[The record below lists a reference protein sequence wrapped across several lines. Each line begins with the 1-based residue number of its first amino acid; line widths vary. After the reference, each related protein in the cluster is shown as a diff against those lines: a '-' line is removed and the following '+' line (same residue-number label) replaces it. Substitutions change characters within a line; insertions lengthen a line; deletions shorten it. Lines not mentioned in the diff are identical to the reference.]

1 MNDPIIIVGV
11 GLRCYDCGHDDSGE
25 DCTME
30 KSGKEVRCQ
39 MNDAKQDYYG
49 DNCYV
54 GHTGSY
60 YTFKFIHF
68 K

>member
-1 MNDPIIIVGV
+1 MKFSVTFITKGV
-11 GLRCYDCGHDDSGE
+11 GLKCYECGHEDGQ

-39 MNDAKQDYYG
+39 MNDAKQENYG

-54 GHTGSY
+54 GHTGSD
-60 YTFKFIHF
+60 
-68 K
+68 